1 MQKIIFYFFVTFLL
15 TVSCELSAQPGV
27 AVYNPAKGEKEK
39 LLRSLKAMPVDST
52 MIYPLSWY
60 VETEVNSIYSFLK
73 AKRKLSSL
81 DKEKAERSLEYFI
94 KELAHLLEQGKMDLY
109 EIPAAMNSYKTILTA
124 ILSHQPLTPLLVPM
138 GPQRSQLMAVAFSQY
153 KEYSLLDDVAVYKR
167 VASSPEYILQF
178 LEKKPGFRY
187 ADSLLWESAADDPL
201 RLVAYLKRQGPGLQN
216 NIRNS
221 NNIYVRQIATLSND
235 KQVSELL
242 PFTARI
248 AESRIT
254 TEEIL
259 SKRLEAPKYFQLLV
273 NTLQES
279 ITPYD
284 PGSIFLKPLRRG
296 VRQKAL
302 SFYVNEINELHNS
315 GEATRFASV
324 KGMRPQ
330 DIYYIIT
337 SCGDELYTSSY
348 LGLYKR
354 LMENFREQQA
364 DSLFEMIQ
372 YDNFHLFI
380 RLAANYNVLVDF
392 MQHLSPEK
400 KIEVLHRFISGI
412 EKDESTALERAMDIA
427 DSFAA
432 LGSASE
438 ISELIRAELQSN
450 LRRCTTDQDFL
461 GIRLYSILSTIF
473 NLTKQENGVDKLWST
488 LGDYEILKH
497 TALENNK
504 GQIVE
509 LVLFYGDEDG
519 IISFNNFLKRYT
531 DNSKWEITKNANWVS
546 IRSRGEQSLVIYAN
560 RPLEIK
566 QELDLKAQDSL
577 MAFLKEQ
584 SLEPVILVHRG
595 HSYHLDKTMK
605 RLTGSVKLAILGSCG
620 GYNKSISIAAINPD
634 VQVIGSK
641 KTGSGSINDPILEI
655 INETLADKKDLNWP
669 EIWNNLSKRF
679 MKDEQA
685 LALFNE
691 YFPPSHNL
699 GLFVLKLFKYY
710 NRFV

>member
-1 MQKIIFYFFVTFLL
+1 
-15 TVSCELSAQPGV
+15 
-27 AVYNPAKGEKEK
+27 
-39 LLRSLKAMPVDST
+39 
-52 MIYPLSWY
+52 
-60 VETEVNSIYSFLK
+60 
-73 AKRKLSSL
+73 
-81 DKEKAERSLEYFI
+81 
-94 KELAHLLEQGKMDLY
+94 
-109 EIPAAMNSYKTILTA
+109 
-124 ILSHQPLTPLLVPM
+124 M
-138 GPQRSQLMAVAFSQY
+138 GTQRSELMAAAFSQY

-178 LEKKPGFRY
+178 LEKKPGYRY
-187 ADSLLWESAADDPL
+187 ADSLLLDAAADDPL
-201 RLVAYLKRQGPGLQN
+201 RIVAYLKRQGTGLQD

-221 NNIYVRQIATLSND
+221 RNIYMRQIALLSGD

-242 PFTARI
+242 PFTVRI
-248 AESRIT
+248 AENRIT
-254 TEEIL
+254 PEEVLTE
-259 SKRLEAPKYFQLLV
+259 RMEAPKYFQLMV

-279 ITPYD
+279 ITPGD

-296 VRQKAL
+296 LRQKAL
-302 SFYVNEINELHNS
+302 AFYVNEINELHTA
-315 GEATRFASV
+315 GDATRFASV
-324 KGMRPQ
+324 KGLRPQ

-337 SCGDELYTSSY
+337 TCGDELYTSSY

-354 LMENFREQQA
+354 LMENFSEQQA
-364 DSLFEMIQ
+364 DSLFEIVR
-372 YDNFHLFI
+372 YDNFHLFM
-380 RLAANYNVLVDF
+380 RLAANYNVLDDF
-392 MQHLSPEK
+392 MEHLLPEK
-400 KIEVLHRFISGI
+400 RVEILRRFIAGV
-412 EKDESTALERAMDIA
+412 EKDENTALERAMDIA
-427 DSFAA
+427 DSFTA

-438 ISELIRAELQSN
+438 ISELIRAELESN
-450 LRRCTTDQDFL
+450 LNRCTASQDFL
-461 GIRLYSILSTIF
+461 GIRLYSILVTIF
-473 NLTKQENGVDKLWST
+473 NLSKQEDGVGKLWTT

-497 TALENNK
+497 TALENKK

-531 DNSKWEITKNANWVS
+531 DNSKWETTKNENWIS
-546 IRSRGEQSLVIYAN
+546 IRSRADQSLIIYAN

-577 MAFLKEQ
+577 MAYLKEQ
-584 SLEPVILVHRG
+584 ALDPVILVHRG

-605 RLTGSVKLAILGSCG
+605 RLTGFVKLAILGSCG

-641 KTGSGSINDPILEI
+641 KTGSGSINDPILEM
-655 INETLADKKDLNWP
+655 INETLAEKKDLNWP
-669 EIWNNLSKRF
+669 DIWKSLSKRF

-685 LALFNE
+685 LGLFNE